1 MSPNKHKLN
10 LARKLLKILR
20 VVNSHDASVY
30 HIPGNNNPADQFSR
44 PANPSTFVASNP
56 WTLDLSCLP
65 SDLAAITIEPQGVPI
80 DSSSTLL
87 DSYSSL
93 DRMIWSHRPYSFKA
107 HSIVFRVYQQLQTL
121 TSKIENEHFVDNSGI
136 TRFTAWDGI
145 APIWIP
151 ASSHLSQVLLTSAHI
166 ASRHNGVR
174 LSLAQLP
181 SDVHVCG
188 ANRSMIKLIHRCA
201 LCRSRRGKQL
211 TVPTGPLYMNSEPAA
226 PFERIAVDGFG
237 PYHLKNGRKFWGIVV
252 VFLSSRCV
260 RIT

>member
-1 MSPNKHKLN
+1 MFVEPVKSVTIASERKRKSDKHVCGFRMLCYTFTYSNNITPTLRLYSNSKINVDRLNMSPNKHKLN

-93 DRMIWSHRPYSFKA
+93 DRMIWSHRPYSF
-107 HSIVFRVYQQLQTL
+107 
-121 TSKIENEHFVDNSGI
+121 VDFSYSSG
-136 TRFTAWDGI
+136 T
-145 APIWIP
+145 
-151 ASSHLSQVLLTSAHI
+151 
-166 ASRHNGVR
+166 
-174 LSLAQLP
+174 
-181 SDVHVCG
+181 
-188 ANRSMIKLIHRCA
+188 
-201 LCRSRRGKQL
+201 
-211 TVPTGPLYMNSEPAA
+211 
-226 PFERIAVDGFG
+226 
-237 PYHLKNGRKFWGIVV
+237 
-252 VFLSSRCV
+252 
-260 RIT
+260 